1 MQAKSKG
8 LEFED
13 PSLRNSTF
21 QTQCTPWALDGVCV
35 NKRLCRW
42 SRDQVGPH
50 NLGDSGRRGGSASH
64 LSRLL
69 MCSFSDFHSFFPGG
83 ITAGTSWLGTTTGF
97 LPTLGNPGKAG
108 QSKFSNCVLFF
119 SKKEERKKEK
129 KSLGHLPSNLELQ
142 NLRRQGGPSHL
153 QIIHLITP
161 EEGLKMQERDCGRA
175 LPACLF
181 VFYFSLACSPQ
192 EKRRLY

>member
-1 MQAKSKG
+1 MLIFRFPLFLSWRDHSRSLLAWDNYWLPANTRKSRKSWT
-8 LEFED
+8 EQV
-13 PSLRNSTF
+13 F
-21 QTQCTPWALDGVCV
+21 Q
-35 NKRLCRW
+35 LCF
-42 SRDQVGPH
+42 V
-50 NLGDSGRRGGSASH
+50 
-64 LSRLL
+64 LL
-69 MCSFSDFHSFFPGG
+69 
-83 ITAGTSWLGTTTGF
+83 
-97 LPTLGNPGKAG
+97 
-108 QSKFSNCVLFF
+108 
-119 SKKEERKKEK
+119 KKKKKKERKKEK

-161 EEGLKMQERDCGRA
+161 EEGLRMQERDCGRA